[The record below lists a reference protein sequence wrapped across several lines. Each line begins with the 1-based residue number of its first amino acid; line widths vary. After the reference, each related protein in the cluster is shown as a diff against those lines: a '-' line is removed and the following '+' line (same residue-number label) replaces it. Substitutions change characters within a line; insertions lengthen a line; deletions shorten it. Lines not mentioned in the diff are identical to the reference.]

1 MLSSWE
7 TVAGAP
13 SVSFSLPLPL
23 SLYSAMAFSQ
33 LRSSEITYRAGGLAI
48 VQQTVRKVSDP
59 AALEELMKDLS
70 AFVAGNHIFT
80 CSLCIERATSLLL
93 FSPDLTRSD

>member
-13 SVSFSLPLPL
+13 QVLIF

-70 AFVAGNHIFT
+70 AFVAGNHTST
-80 CSLCIERATSLLL
+80 CSLCIEQATSSLS
-93 FSPDLTRSD
+93 FPPPKSYQV